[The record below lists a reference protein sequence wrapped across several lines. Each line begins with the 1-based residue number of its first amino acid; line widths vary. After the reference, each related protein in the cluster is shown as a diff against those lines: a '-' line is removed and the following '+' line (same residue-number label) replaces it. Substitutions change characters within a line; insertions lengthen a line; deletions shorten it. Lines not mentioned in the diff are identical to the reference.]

1 MGRGC
6 EGDEGALAKE
16 NAPLPSTG
24 ERANERFYAEIGRM
38 GREDPLGRLHIN
50 DGGARG
56 TGSQIQSRS
65 NRQSRTQTADNR
77 RRHAVS
83 SE

>member
-1 MGRGC
+1 M
-6 EGDEGALAKE
+6 EE
-16 NAPLPSTG
+16 NAPLPS
-24 ERANERFYAEIGRM
+24 ERASERFYAEIGRM

-56 TGSQIQSRS
+56 TGSQIRSRS
-65 NRQSRTQTADNR
+65 NRQSRTRIADNRR